1 MHAVAATK
9 QRRLERLVRLHE
21 IVSAGKVL
29 QPPRTS
35 LLPEPGHL
43 IVVSEGACQ
52 GDSATGAGAKI
63 HKGDDER
70 PAHYAL
76 AGVRE

>member
-21 IVSAGKVL
+21 IVSAAQIG

-35 LLPEPGHL
+35 LLTEPGHL
-43 IVVSEGACQ
+43 IVASEGACQ
-52 GDSATGAGAKI
+52 GDKARGAGAKI

>member
-21 IVSAGKVL
+21 IVSAEQVG
-29 QPPRTS
+29 QPPQPP
-35 LLPEPGHL
+35 LPPEPSHL
-43 IVVSEGACQ
+43 TVVSEVARQ
-52 GDSATGAGAKI
+52 GDKARGAGAKI

>member
-21 IVSAGKVL
+21 IVSAAQIN

-35 LLPEPGHL
+35 LLPEPGDL
-43 IVVSEGACQ
+43 IVVSEVARQ
-52 GDSATGAGAKI
+52 GEKARGAGTTA
-63 HKGDDER
+63 HKEDGKRSE
-70 PAHYAL
+70 HHSL
-76 AGVRE
+76 TGVGK